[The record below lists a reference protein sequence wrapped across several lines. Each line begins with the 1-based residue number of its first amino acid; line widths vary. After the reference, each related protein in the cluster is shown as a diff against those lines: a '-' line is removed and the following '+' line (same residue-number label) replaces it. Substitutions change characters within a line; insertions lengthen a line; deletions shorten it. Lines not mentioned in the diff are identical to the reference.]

1 VSTPS
6 AEPRYVFV
14 VTYGRSGSTLTQGML
29 NALPRTLVRG
39 ENNLFLLPLFR
50 AWFML
55 KNYRDRFLGANNP
68 KTTSAFYGLHELD
81 MDAFAASLRDLVR
94 VQLLG
99 STPPEEVDRLGF
111 KEVVWHRVKPR
122 QWTEFFDFMDLTFL
136 DPLYVLN
143 QRDVETTASSGF
155 WQTRKPGLAVQQ
167 INRVRKLQAFLRE
180 SRPERCYDTRY
191 EVTTSKDRDE
201 AAASLRGLAEFVTGS
216 CDDEL
221 LERLLAV
228 REIGHGPNPF
238 GRARDDTTGDHGATV
253 DRAGAERE

>member
-1 VSTPS
+1 MSTPAS
-6 AEPRYVFV
+6 EPRYVFV

-50 AWFML
+50 SWHGL
-55 KNYRDRFLGANNP
+55 KGFQARFRGAGNP

-81 MDAFAASLRDLVR
+81 MDAFAASVRDLVR

-99 STPPEEVDRLGF
+99 STPPDEVDRLGF
-111 KEVVWHRVKPR
+111 KEVLWHRLKPR
-122 QWTEFFDFMDLTFL
+122 QWADFFDFMDLAFA

-143 QRDVETTASSGF
+143 QRDVEMASTSGF
-155 WQTRKPGLAVQQ
+155 WRSRKPGVAMQQ
-167 INRVRKLQAFLRE
+167 ITKVRRLQEFLRE

-201 AAASLRGLAEFVTGS
+201 AAASMKGLAEFVTGS
-216 CDDEL
+216 CDDDL
-221 LERLLAV
+221 LERMLALRDV
-228 REIGHGPNPF
+228 GHGPNPF
-238 GRARDDTTGDHGATV
+238 GKARDDTPAP
-253 DRAGAERE
+253 